1 MKYKFC
7 PICGKELE
15 IKYSW
20 DEGGVPYCKLDD
32 MLFFD
37 IPKPCIMVAIIKDK
51 DILLLTQSYIYKNSK
66 VLLTGYVGNNETA
79 EEAVHREVIEE
90 SGIKIKNLTYL
101 GTDFVKDKEILMI
114 TYMAE
119 YVSGK
124 IKKSDEVE
132 DMGWFKILEALD
144 IMKEDVIGSKVVKK
158 IIDIKKKSREL

>member
-7 PICGKELE
+7 PICGSRLE

-20 DEGGVPYCKLDD
+20 DEGGVPYCRKDD

-66 VLLTGYVGNNETA
+66 VLLSGYVGNSETA
-79 EEAVHREVIEE
+79 EEAVHREVMEE
-90 SGIKIKNLTYL
+90 AGIKIKNITYL

-119 YVSGK
+119 YDFGEI
-124 IKKSDEVE
+124 IKSSEVE
-132 DMGWFKILEALD
+132 DIGWFKISEALD
-144 IMKEDVIGSKVVKK
+144 LMKEDIIGAKVVKK
-158 IIDIKKKSREL
+158 VIDIKLKE